1 MTPVDVLLVEDSAG
15 DALLAIEVLSEFPMP
30 VKVHI
35 ARDGT
40 QALQMLE
47 RGTFLP
53 SLVLLDLD
61 IPKVSGLEVLEQY
74 RSRSIPIVVLSA
86 SSRET
91 DKCLA
96 IELGASEYIQK
107 PTDLQAF
114 RDTLWGILERWVSW
128 KPSGTPNEASS
139 A

>member
-53 SLVLLDLD
+53 SLVLLDLN
-61 IPKVSGLEVLEQY
+61 IPEVSGLEVLERY
-74 RSRSIPIVVLSA
+74 HSSSIPIVVLSA

-96 IELGASEYIQK
+96 IELGASEYIQ
-107 PTDLQAF
+107 
-114 RDTLWGILERWVSW
+114 
-128 KPSGTPNEASS
+128 
-139 A
+139 

>member
-15 DALLAIEVLSEFPMP
+15 DALVALQVLSEFPMP

-35 ARDGT
+35 ARDGI
-40 QALQMLE
+40 QALQLLAG
-47 RGTFLP
+47 GTFLP

-61 IPKVSGLEVLEQY
+61 IPKVSGLEVLE
-74 RSRSIPIVVLSA
+74 RHHSSSIPIVVLSA

-96 IELGASEYIQK
+96 MELGASEYIQK
-107 PTDLQAF
+107 PTDLQTF
-114 RDTLWGILERWVSW
+114 RDTLWAILEKWVSW
-128 KPSGTPNEASS
+128 KPSV
-139 A
+139 